1 MGELVTSKSLLKKI
15 AKILDLNLN
24 EKIFKKDEELTQ
36 FYQVKKRTEGTDRK
50 EVKSYQNIAVKSI
63 GLTHQ
68 VGGRVYS

>member
-50 EVKSYQNIAVKSI
+50 EVKSYQNIAGKSI